1 MVLRSRIS
9 PDIFLHIPPIPT
21 NLLDQSRK
29 LVGEEDG
36 GGGGGGDSVHVQR
49 CRNVHLV
56 FLVTGNPGLIGYYH
70 PFLSRVVD
78 LLCLD
83 DGDGEGDADADKTTA
98 VKRPDVLVVV
108 AGFSLGGFEVEDYH
122 STPSPD
128 KLSSQGKE
136 DGETLQQDDNMRRL
150 LMFPASCTSVDSAMS
165 DGRQNQERHTRK
177 IYSLQEQIALCYA
190 RLENLVQQVT
200 AHFEEATMTTNT
212 SSRQD
217 DNGRAVDLDVHV
229 QVTLMGHSVG
239 AYIALEMVRLR
250 HEQKQRYQES
260 RLRATTTTTTTTM
273 TTTTMELV
281 DDLCKSANT
290 EETWNDSWS
299 VESCILLTPTIQ
311 DLHLSSSGRIASP
324 LLTAVPLPLPKL
336 LQSLVSR
343 VLVAGLPRSW
353 LRWLVQRAT
362 GMVDGSHGLETT
374 VAFLTSPTGVRQA
387 LDMARCELLEI
398 KKEKWGHEVWGVAN
412 RQQSQGDEI
421 ENASTDLETITPVS
435 PNLFFWFAKYD
446 HWVADV
452 TRDELFKQR
461 SQGGVLESSF
471 RQVGDD
477 EDSTLDGRVRQ
488 SKTRFRIDET
498 DGLVHAWCL
507 TQSDL
512 VAKRVSRWLRELS

>member
-9 PDIFLHIPPIPT
+9 PDIFLHIPPIQANPSC
-21 NLLDQSRK
+21 SRNFA
-29 LVGEEDG
+29 GEEDAG
-36 GGGGGGDSVHVQR
+36 GSVDVQQ
-49 CRNVHLV
+49 RNVHLV

-78 LLCLD
+78 LLSLD
-83 DGDGEGDADADKTTA
+83 DDDGGGDRDDDGGDADDNTA
-98 VKRPDVLVVV
+98 VKRPDVAAVVVV
-108 AGFSLGGFEVEDYH
+108 AGFSLGGFQVEDYH
-122 STPSPD
+122 STPSAD

-136 DGETLQQDDNMRRL
+136 DGQTSQQDDNMRRL
-150 LMFPASCTSVDSAMS
+150 LMFPASWPSVDSAMS
-165 DGRQNQERHTRK
+165 DGRQGQERHTRK

-200 AHFEEATMTTNT
+200 AHVEQATRTRTTT
-212 SSRQD
+212 TTTTSRQD
-217 DNGRAVDLDVHV
+217 DEGRAVDLDVHV
-229 QVTLMGHSVG
+229 KVTLMGHSVG

-260 RLRATTTTTTTTM
+260 RLGA
-273 TTTTMELV
+273 TTTTMELG
-281 DDLCKSANT
+281 DALSKSAST
-290 EETWNDSWS
+290 EETWSSDSWS
-299 VESCILLTPTIQ
+299 VGSCILLTPTIQ
-311 DLHLSSSGRIASP
+311 DLHLSSSGRIATP

-336 LQSLVSR
+336 LQSLVSG

-362 GMVDGSHGLETT
+362 GMAGGSHGMETT
-374 VAFLTSPTGVRQA
+374 VTFLTSPTGVRQA

-398 KKEKWGHEVWGVAN
+398 RKEKWGDEVWGVAS
-412 RQQSQGDEI
+412 QQCQGDEI
-421 ENASTDLETITPVS
+421 GIASAELETSTPVS
-435 PNLFFWFAKYD
+435 PNLFFWFAKHD

-461 SQGGVLESSF
+461 SQGGGEGLDCSF

-477 EDSTLDGRVRQ
+477 DDSTLDGQARQ